1 MKIFCLASGGA
12 ASDPGELHCGGCR
25 SGCGGV
31 SEKTPH
37 AKPRCRKSN
46 PHVVLVIYTLKG
58 PGSSPERRCFL
69 LQWNWAALT
78 WQPWGKGIPAWHTA
92 ATSSAGWGTVGTAGR
107 SQGPGTA
114 RLPNQPLGSVGSPQS
129 SLVTNSSSSCT
140 KFSVGWAIASPR
152 SGCVTSP
159 KFPGTVVL
167 ARPRPIGRRFRS
179 VEPGREHSSW
189 TLIKF
194 IRRKGKAKE
203 ETGRRVEDPGVGSST
218 RREPDCNHR
227 AMAETH
233 FYYQTL
239 LVLHVLC
246 NWSYEAPF

>member
-1 MKIFCLASGGA
+1 MVTLEEDNNINKRFFFNPILTHLICTDKSVKIFCLASGGA
-12 ASDPGELHCGGCR
+12 ASDLGELRCGGCR

-46 PHVVLVIYTLKG
+46 PHAALVIYTLKG
-58 PGSSPERRCFL
+58 SSPECRCFL

-114 RLPNQPLGSVGSPQS
+114 RLPNQPLGSVGSLQR

-140 KFSVGWAIASPR
+140 KFSVAGPLLAPRLAVSQVQSSPGQWCLPGHVP
-152 SGCVTSP
+152 SGGGSAPWSP
-159 KFPGTVVL
+159 AENTV
-167 ARPRPIGRRFRS
+167 A
-179 VEPGREHSSW
+179 EH
-189 TLIKF
+189 
-194 IRRKGKAKE
+194 
-203 ETGRRVEDPGVGSST
+203 
-218 RREPDCNHR
+218 
-227 AMAETH
+227 
-233 FYYQTL
+233 
-239 LVLHVLC
+239 
-246 NWSYEAPF
+246 